1 LLNDERMYK
10 RTVVD
15 EVSNVGNPPVDVLE
29 AGLLH
34 KIMLL
39 FHTPANWPTIVVVL
53 FATLLAIV
61 VGGFWFSV
69 LQHALAGS
77 VVIATLCLF
86 MLVDGL
92 ILTSLPRHQL
102 SFGPWKAQ
110 LFALAAPR
118 LLVTMVL
125 VVTAVWWGWKVGM
138 SLVFVAQLIGVVALW
153 HGAVREP
160 FKLELNEYHMFSD
173 RLPYGVPPIRILH
186 LTDLHLERLTKRE
199 EKVLQFAANAKPDL
213 IVITG
218 DYVNL
223 SYNRD
228 PETLAQV
235 KQFLSQLDAPFG
247 VYATLGSPP
256 VDLRETVTPLFDD
269 LPIPLMR
276 SSWVVVDMGDGR
288 AVTLLGMDCTHHLP
302 TDAERLANLVAAAPN
317 SAPQVFLYHSPELMP
332 QVADYGLDLY
342 LCGHTHG
349 GQVRLPIIGPLLTSS
364 QLGRQFVM
372 GIYRIGRTHL
382 YVSRGIGLEGLSAPR
397 VRFKAPPEVTLVIMH
412 ARGKPES

>member
-1 LLNDERMYK
+1 MYK
-10 RTVVD
+10 PTIVD
-15 EVSNVGNPPVDVLE
+15 EASDLSDPPLDVLE
-29 AGLLH
+29 AGWLH
-34 KIMLL
+34 KVMLL
-39 FHTPANWPTIVVVL
+39 FHIPTNWPVILVVFFAVVL
-53 FATLLAIV
+53 ASL
-61 VGGFWFSV
+61 VGRVWFTY
-69 LQHALAGS
+69 LQHALAAS
-77 VVIATLCLF
+77 VVIVVLLGFMTL
-86 MLVDGL
+86 DGL
-92 ILTSLPRHQL
+92 ILTSLPRRRL

-118 LLVTMVL
+118 LLLTL
-125 VVTAVWWGWKVGM
+125 LLLPTAVWWGWMVGM
-138 SLVFVAQLIGVVALW
+138 ALVLVVQFIGAVALW
-153 HGAVREP
+153 YGAVIEP

-173 RLPYGVPPIRILH
+173 RLPYGTPSIRILH
-186 LTDLHLERLTKRE
+186 ITDLHIERLTKRE
-199 EKVLQFAANAKPDL
+199 EKLLEFVAKAKPDI
-213 IVITG
+213 IVLTG

-235 KQFLSQLDAPFG
+235 RHFLSQLDAPFG

-256 VDLRETVTPLFDD
+256 VDLRETVVPIFDD

-276 SSWVVVDMGDGR
+276 SSWKEVDMGDGR
-288 AVTLLGMDCTHHLP
+288 AVTLLGLDCTHHLP

-317 SAPQVFLYHSPELMP
+317 KTPQVLLYHSPELMP

-372 GIYRIGRTHL
+372 GIYRLGRTHL

-397 VRFKAPPEVTLVIMH
+397 VRFKAPPETTLVIMH
-412 ARGKPES
+412 ARGKPAN

>member
-1 LLNDERMYK
+1 MYK

-15 EVSNVGNPPVDVLE
+15 EVFNVSDPPVDVLE

-34 KIMLL
+34 KIMVL
-39 FHTPANWPTIVVVL
+39 FHIPANWPAVMVIATAFVL
-53 FATLLAIV
+53 ATV
-61 VGGFWFSV
+61 VGGVWATR

-77 VVIATLCLF
+77 VAIAVVF
-86 MLVDGL
+86 GFIMLDAL
-92 ILTSLPRHQL
+92 ILVSLPRRQL

-110 LFALAAPR
+110 LFALAVPR
-118 LLVTMVL
+118 VLAALVL
-125 VVTAVWWGWKVGM
+125 VITAVWWGWLVGM
-138 SLVFVAQLIGVVALW
+138 VIVLIVQIIGTLALW
-153 HGAVREP
+153 YGATVEP

-173 RLPYGVPPIRILH
+173 RLPYGVAPIHILH

-199 EKVLQFAANAKPDL
+199 ARVLEFVKEAKPDL

-228 PETLAQV
+228 PETLSQV

-256 VDLRETVTPLFDD
+256 VDLRETVAPLFDD

-276 SSWVVVDMGDGR
+276 SSWTVVDMGDGR

-302 TDAERLANLVAAAPN
+302 TDAERLAHLAAAAPN
-317 SAPQVFLYHSPELMP
+317 STPQVFLYHSPELMP
-332 QVADYGLDLY
+332 QAADYGLDLY

-349 GQVRLPIIGPLLTSS
+349 GQVRLPIFGPLLTSS

-382 YVSRGIGLEGLSAPR
+382 YVSRGIGLEGMSAPR

-412 ARGKPES
+412 ARGKPGD